1 MPGFKEKRRRF
12 IRKQKKGGQIT
23 ARLVRVERVLRAGR
37 EVKVA
42 RLSGEKNVGHSIAQ
56 TNLINLMPDIPNN
69 GDLAVGTN
77 DGAGRDGNEVRLK
90 KIIIK
95 SWIQYAPSDVNN
107 RVPRDQANVM
117 ARHLII
123 RQKDQQSS
131 SGLTLT
137 AGAFVADELLESG
150 EFNQGNEFRNLM
162 SPINRDI
169 FTVKSDR
176 QRAITN
182 AVDTTDPNSDAE
194 ANPHNFVVF
203 NKTITFG
210 KMGMKLTFSK
220 DSGVVQPVQFP
231 WVMCAGYCNTNGTS
245 ASNNAARIFYDVT
258 AFYTDA

>member
-1 MPGFKEKRRRF
+1 MPRFGEKRRRF
-12 IRKQKKGGQIT
+12 ISTKRKEGQIS

-42 RLSGEKNVGHSIAQ
+42 RLSGEKNVGHSILQA
-56 TNLINLMPDIPNN
+56 NLINLMPDIPNN

-90 KIIIK
+90 KLMIK
-95 SWIQYAPSDVNN
+95 SWIQYAPGDVNN
-107 RVPRDQANVM
+107 RVARDQANVM

-123 RQKDQQSS
+123 RQKDQLSS
-131 SGLTLT
+131 AGLILT
-137 AGAFVADELLESG
+137 AGMFVSDELLESG
-150 EFNQGNEFRNLM
+150 EFNQGNEFRNIM
-162 SPINRDI
+162 SPVNRDI

-176 QRAITN
+176 KKSITN
-182 AVDTTDPNSDAE
+182 AVDTSDPNSDAE

-210 KMGMKLTFSK
+210 KMGKKLTFSK

-231 WVMCAGYCNTNGTS
+231 WVMAAGYCNTNGTV
-245 ASNNAARIFYDVT
+245 AANNAARIFYDVT